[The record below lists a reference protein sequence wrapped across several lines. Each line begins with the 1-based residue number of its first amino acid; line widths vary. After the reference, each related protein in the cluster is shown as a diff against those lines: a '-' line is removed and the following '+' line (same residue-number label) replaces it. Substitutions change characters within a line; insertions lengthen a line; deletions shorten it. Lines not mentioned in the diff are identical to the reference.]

1 VAIQVVNFHLLVEGV
16 LVFLVLLVL
25 LVLRVLAQS
34 VGLHLSFFS
43 PQIMMHYY
51 SFHYGML

>member
-16 LVFLVLLVL
+16 LVFLVLR
-25 LVLRVLAQS
+25 VLRVFAQS

-43 PQIMMHYY
+43 PPIMMHYY